1 MHRWTAGCWGRRT
14 SVREPI
20 PTGRLT
26 VWPQRHGGIMRP
38 DSDSATT
45 TLLLIYNCAGQILL
59 PNL

>member
-1 MHRWTAGCWGRRT
+1 
-14 SVREPI
+14 
-20 PTGRLT
+20 
-26 VWPQRHGGIMRP
+26 MRP